1 MKRRLAP
8 VVLLQLLI
16 GIAMGTWPVVAAAS
30 SEVLTF
36 QVWKTTRLEE
46 ARNTI
51 ERLQLEAALDRL
63 PPVDRSPGEKA
74 VVVKPAIEVVASPT
88 NSRATVRVL
97 RPEQRLNQAK
107 INFEIAKE
115 LSIHDYIAVYL
126 SQYSSRASMLEVAK
140 KMSPEEVA
148 ELLMALRG
156 VQAPSAPT
164 AAEPSAGGV
173 PPKR

>member
-1 MKRRLAP
+1 MKRGLAP

-16 GIAMGTWPVVAAAS
+16 GIAFGSWPVVGKAS

-36 QVWKTTRLEE
+36 QAWKTTRLEE

-63 PPVDRSPGEKA
+63 PPVDRSPGEKT
-74 VVVKPAIEVVASPT
+74 VVVKSTTDAAPAS
-88 NSRATVRVL
+88 SRSGVRVL

-140 KMSPEEVA
+140 KMSPDEVA
-148 ELLMALRG
+148 ELLLALRG
-156 VQAPSAPT
+156 VQTPT
-164 AAEPSAGGV
+164 VPIEPSATSAS
-173 PPKR
+173 PKR

>member
-8 VVLLQLLI
+8 LVLLQLLI
-16 GIAMGTWPVVAAAS
+16 GIAIGTGWPVVGAAS

-36 QVWKTTRLEE
+36 QAWKTTRLEE

-74 VVVKPAIEVVASPT
+74 VVVKPAIDAATST

-148 ELLMALRG
+148 ELLLALRG
-156 VQAPSAPT
+156 VQAPSAT
-164 AAEPSAGGV
+164 TSAEPSVGGV

>member
-8 VVLLQLLI
+8 MVLLQLLI
-16 GIAMGTWPVVAAAS
+16 GIAIGTWPVVGAAS

-36 QVWKTTRLEE
+36 QAWKTTRLEE

-74 VVVKPAIEVVASPT
+74 VVVKPTIDATAAPV
-88 NSRATVRVL
+88 NSRAIVRVL
-97 RPEQRLNQAK
+97 RPEQRLSQAK

-148 ELLMALRG
+148 ELLLALRG
-156 VQAPSAPT
+156 VQAPNT
-164 AAEPSAGGV
+164 AVTVEPSMSGV

>member
-8 VVLLQLLI
+8 LVLLQLLI
-16 GIAMGTWPVVAAAS
+16 GIAIGTWPIAATAS

-36 QVWKTTRLEE
+36 QAWKATRLEE
-46 ARNTI
+46 ARNMI

-63 PPVDRSPGEKA
+63 PPVERSPGEKA
-74 VVVKPAIEVVASPT
+74 VVVKPAAEVAVPT
-88 NSRATVRVL
+88 NSRANVRVL
-97 RPEQRLNQAK
+97 RPEQRINQAK

-148 ELLMALRG
+148 ELLLAMRG
-156 VQAPSAPT
+156 VQAPSA
-164 AAEPSAGGV
+164 AAPLETSISGAPS
-173 PPKR
+173 KR

>member
-8 VVLLQLLI
+8 LVLLQIVLGLTI
-16 GIAMGTWPVVAAAS
+16 GTWPIVGAAS
-30 SEVLTF
+30 SEILTF
-36 QVWKTTRLEE
+36 QAWKTSRLEE

-51 ERLQLEAALDRL
+51 ERLQLEVALDRL
-63 PPVDRSPGEKA
+63 PPVDRAPGEKA
-74 VVVKPAIEVVASPT
+74 VVVKQGVEVATTS
-88 NSRATVRVL
+88 SRVGARIL

-148 ELLMALRG
+148 ELLVALRG
-156 VQAPSAPT
+156 IQASNGDVRT
-164 AAEPSAGGV
+164 ETSGSTSST
-173 PPKR
+173 KR